1 MSSLEKKM
9 FFLPNRLSL
18 TREELF
24 VSFNLTVIPPDMDV
38 ISMALHIQLPKM
50 IKPSIVY
57 VNEIIAGWSEK
68 STKKGIFPPRC
79 KNSDLLICS
88 PGQKEL
94 IIDVTAYKTKWRLNR
109 EQNYGIYVRFKNK
122 NNISIKNNPPYLV
135 IDTI

>member
-1 MSSLEKKM
+1 M

-24 VSFNLTVIPPDMDV
+24 VSFNLAVIPPDMDV

-57 VNEIIAGWSEK
+57 VNQIIAGWSEE
-68 STKKGIFPPRC
+68 SMGKGVFPPRS
-79 KNSDLLICS
+79 KDFQILNCS
-88 PGQKEL
+88 PGQVEL
-94 IIDVTAYKTKWRLNR
+94 IIDVTAYKKKWRLNKKH
-109 EQNYGIYVRFKNK
+109 NHGIYVKFINK
-122 NNISIKNNPPYLV
+122 NIISIKNKPPYLV

>member
-1 MSSLEKKM
+1 M
-9 FFLPNRLSL
+9 FFLPNRLSI

-57 VNEIIAGWSEK
+57 VNEIIAGWSEQ
-68 STKKGIFPPRC
+68 SIKKGIFPPRC
-79 KNSDLLICS
+79 KDFELLHCS

-94 IIDVTAYKTKWRLNR
+94 IINVTAYKTKWRFNKKH
-109 EQNYGIYVRFKNK
+109 NHGIYIRFENK
-122 NNISIKNNPPYLV
+122 NIIRIKNNPPYLV